1 MKIGF
6 RQSEKFSES
15 ARVANDPQNF
25 ARRTMTFQTSLAPI
39 ATPAGEVD
47 LANNAIADQTR
58 VIGPHDFSDKFVT
71 RSARE
76 SVITTKKLEIRVAD
90 ASYQEA
96 NQRVAFGPSRLSCLS
111 YRRSAC
117 FKVNRNHSG

>member
-6 RQSEKFSES
+6 GQGEKFSES
-15 ARVANDPQNF
+15 ARVPNDPQNF
-25 ARRTMTFQTSLAPI
+25 ARRTMTFQPSLAPI
-39 ATPAGEVD
+39 ATPAGEID
-47 LANNAIADQTR
+47 LPNNAVAYQAGGIR
-58 VIGPHDFSDKFVT
+58 PHDFSDKFVT

-76 SVITTKKLEIRVAD
+76 SIITTKKLKIRVAD
-90 ASYQEA
+90 ASFQEA
-96 NQRVAFGPSRLSCLS
+96 NQRVAFGPSRFSCLS